1 MLPCPTQSI
10 KIRDGK
16 DAWMSELIG
25 EYSGRGVYDNGIV
38 ASTGNLVL
46 IDFHLNDS
54 QIVNNACYAGFIG
67 HVELIG
73 EFNFVEPT
81 WQAICKLH
89 PLLLNVLDPPNTT
102 ITAES
107 SIMGIINKDKTI
119 VQLNLTHFFV
129 FLFCGTVVLI
139 SVFLGAQ
146 YVFRYHR
153 YQLAKSKEEVESPLN
168 TPRGS
173 TASIS
178 QNPPNGNMRATSTST
193 LMSEVV
199 TLVKLKPKSSSIKH
213 KKLRES
219 VVSQDFEK
227 DQLNDCD
234 SIGNYSK

>member
-1 MLPCPTQSI
+1 MLREFHFEI
-10 KIRDGK
+10 F
-16 DAWMSELIG
+16 SE
-25 EYSGRGVYDNGIV
+25 
-38 ASTGNLVL
+38 
-46 IDFHLNDS
+46 
-54 QIVNNACYAGFIG
+54 
-67 HVELIG
+67 
-73 EFNFVEPT
+73 
-81 WQAICKLH
+81 
-89 PLLLNVLDPPNTT
+89 PPNVT
-102 ITAES
+102 ITAAS
-107 SIMGIINKDKTI
+107 SIMGIVKDKTI

-129 FLFCGTVVLI
+129 FLFCGVVILV

-146 YVFRYHR
+146 YMFRYHR

-173 TASIS
+173 TTSIS
-178 QNPPNGNMRATSTST
+178 QNPANGNLRATSTST

-199 TLVKLKPKSSSIKH
+199 TLVKLKPKTSSIKH

>member
-1 MLPCPTQSI
+1 MAYVILIRHSVSHDMFGNFHYYLKATTEYVLNERVPMHKICVLSNDIFDSSNQQLPTHI
-10 KIRDGK
+10 F
-16 DAWMSELIG
+16 
-25 EYSGRGVYDNGIV
+25 Y
-38 ASTGNLVL
+38 
-46 IDFHLNDS
+46 
-54 QIVNNACYAGFIG
+54 
-67 HVELIG
+67 
-73 EFNFVEPT
+73 NFFP
-81 WQAICKLH
+81 
-89 PLLLNVLDPPNTT
+89 DPPNVT

-107 SIMGIINKDKTI
+107 SIMGIISKDKTI
-119 VQLNLTHFFV
+119 VHLNLTHFFV
-129 FLFCGTVVLI
+129 FLFCGIIILI

-153 YQLAKSKEEVESPLN
+153 YQLAKSKEEAESPLN

-178 QNPPNGNMRATSTST
+178 QNPANGNLRATSTST

-199 TLVKLKPKSSSIKH
+199 TLVKLKPKKSSIKH
-213 KKLRES
+213 QKLRES

>member
-1 MLPCPTQSI
+1 MLPCPTQAI

-25 EYSGRGVYDNGIV
+25 EYSGRGEFESGSV
-38 ASTGNLVL
+38 SSSGNLML
-46 IDFHLNDS
+46 IDFHMNDS
-54 QIVNNACYAGFIG
+54 SIVNNACYAGFIG
-67 HVELIG
+67 FVELIG
-73 EFNFVEPT
+73 KWPP
-81 WQAICKLH
+81 Q
-89 PLLLNVLDPPNTT
+89 LLVSRGVSIIFSISDPPNVT

-107 SIMGIINKDKTI
+107 SIMRILGRQKSI
-119 VQLNLTHFFV
+119 VELNLTHFFV
-129 FLFCGTVVLI
+129 FLFCGIIILI

-146 YVFRYHR
+146 YIFRYHR

-173 TASIS
+173 TVSIS
-178 QNPPNGNMRATSTST
+178 HNPSNGNMRATSTST

-199 TLVKLKPKSSSIKH
+199 TLVKLKPKKSSIKH
-213 KKLRES
+213 MKLRES